1 MHVGRGF
8 DSSRPAERVGTP
20 VLASAAPRMG
30 VAWPV
35 ALVVERIFAW
45 LNQLRRWRVRT
56 TSGR

>member
-1 MHVGRGF
+1 M
-8 DSSRPAERVGTP
+8 P